1 MIKMMDW
8 TTHPGMN
15 NLDPLKREIIRT
27 AAKQVQGKSGNQM
40 ATVMMAL
47 ITSARKHNI
56 SFSPEEMSLILEI
69 LKDGKNPDEQ
79 KQIDNMVAMVMNV
92 IKEQI
97 K

>member
-1 MIKMMDW
+1 MDW

-47 ITSARKHNI
+47 ITSATSGFFSFNI
-56 SFSPEEMSLILEI
+56 RIMSWRCPVLPPINACVGTGSPSIASGALPWIT
-69 LKDGKNPDEQ
+69 
-79 KQIDNMVAMVMNV
+79 
-92 IKEQI
+92 
-97 K
+97 

>member
-1 MIKMMDW
+1 MMDW

-56 SFSPEEMSLILEI
+56 PEEMSLILEI
-69 LKDGKNPDEQ
+69 LKDGKSPDEQ
-79 KQIDNMVAMVMNV
+79 KQIDNMVSMIINV
-92 IKEQI
+92 IKENS
-97 K
+97 

>member
-1 MIKMMDW
+1 MMDW

-47 ITSARKHNI
+47 ITSATSGIFSFNI
-56 SFSPEEMSLILEI
+56 RIM
-69 LKDGKNPDEQ
+69 
-79 KQIDNMVAMVMNV
+79 
-92 IKEQI
+92 
-97 K
+97 

>member
-1 MIKMMDW
+1 MTDW

-56 SFSPEEMSLILEI
+56 SFSPEEISLILEI
-69 LKDGKNPDEQ
+69 LKDGKSPDEK

-92 IKEQI
+92 IKEQT

>member
-1 MIKMMDW
+1 MDW

-47 ITSARKHNI
+47 ITSARKHNL
-56 SFSPEEMSLILEI
+56 SFSPEEISLILEI
-69 LKDGKNPDEQ
+69 LKDGKSPDEK

-92 IKEQI
+92 IKEQT

>member
-1 MIKMMDW
+1 MMDW

-15 NLDPLKREIIRT
+15 NLDPLKREIIRV

-40 ATVMMAL
+40 ATIMMAL

-56 SFSPEEMSLILEI
+56 NFSPEEMSLILEI
-69 LKDGKNPDEQ
+69 LKDGKSPDEK
-79 KQIDNMVAMVMNV
+79 KQLDNMVSMVINV
-92 IKEQI
+92 IKEQT

>member
-1 MIKMMDW
+1 MMDW

-56 SFSPEEMSLILEI
+56 SFSPEEISLILEI
-69 LKDGKNPDEQ
+69 LKDGKSPDE
-79 KQIDNMVAMVMNV
+79 KNRLI
-92 IKEQI
+92 IW
-97 K
+97 

>member
-1 MIKMMDW
+1 MDW

-56 SFSPEEMSLILEI
+56 SFSPEEISLILEI
-69 LKDGKNPDEQ
+69 LKDGKSPDEK

-92 IKEQI
+92 IKEQT

>member
-1 MIKMMDW
+1 MDW

-56 SFSPEEMSLILEI
+56 SFSPEEISLILEI
-69 LKDGKNPDEQ
+69 LKDGKSPDVK

-92 IKEQI
+92 IKEQT

>member
-1 MIKMMDW
+1 MDW

-56 SFSPEEMSLILEI
+56 SFSPEEISLILEI
-69 LKDGKNPDEQ
+69 LKDGKSPDEK
-79 KQIDNMVAMVMNV
+79 KQIDNIVAMVMNV
-92 IKEQI
+92 IKEQT

>member
-1 MIKMMDW
+1 
-8 TTHPGMN
+8 MN

-27 AAKQVQGKSGNQM
+27 AAKQIQGKSGNQM

-56 SFSPEEMSLILEI
+56 SFSPKEMSLILEI
-69 LKDGKNPDEQ
+69 LKDEKSPDEQ
-79 KQIDNMVAMVMNV
+79 KQIDNMVSMVMNV
-92 IKEQI
+92 IKEQT

>member
-1 MIKMMDW
+1 MTDW

-56 SFSPEEMSLILEI
+56 NFSPEEMSLILEI
-69 LKDGKNPDEQ
+69 LKDGKSPDEQ
-79 KQIDNMVAMVMNV
+79 KQIDNMVSMVMNV
-92 IKEQI
+92 IKEQT

>member
-1 MIKMMDW
+1 MMDW

-47 ITSARKHNI
+47 ITSARKYKL
-56 SFSPEEMSLILEI
+56 FT
-69 LKDGKNPDEQ
+69 GR
-79 KQIDNMVAMVMNV
+79 NV
-92 IKEQI
+92 IDLRNTKRR
-97 K
+97 KKS

>member
-1 MIKMMDW
+1 MDW

-15 NLDPLKREIIRT
+15 NLDHLKREIIRT

-56 SFSPEEMSLILEI
+56 NFSPEEMSLILEI
-69 LKDGKNPDEQ
+69 LKDGKSPDEK
-79 KQIDNMVAMVMNV
+79 KQIDNMVSMVINV
-92 IKEQI
+92 IKENS
-97 K
+97 

>member
-1 MIKMMDW
+1 MMDW

-56 SFSPEEMSLILEI
+56 SFSPEEISLILEI
-69 LKDGKNPDEQ
+69 LKDGKSPDEK

-92 IKEQI
+92 IKEQT

>member
-1 MIKMMDW
+1 MMDW

-15 NLDPLKREIIRT
+15 NLDPLKREVIRA

-69 LKDGKNPDEQ
+69 LKDGKSPDEK
-79 KQIDNMVAMVMNV
+79 KQIDNMVSMVMNV
-92 IKEQI
+92 IKEQT

>member
-1 MIKMMDW
+1 MTDW

-27 AAKQVQGKSGNQM
+27 AAKQIQGKSGNQM

-56 SFSPEEMSLILEI
+56 SFSPKEMSLILEI
-69 LKDGKNPDEQ
+69 LKDEKSPDEQ
-79 KQIDNMVAMVMNV
+79 KQIDNMVSMVMNV
-92 IKEQI
+92 IKEQT

>member
-1 MIKMMDW
+1 MDW

-47 ITSARKHNI
+47 ITSARKQNI
-56 SFSPEEMSLILEI
+56 SFSPEEISLILEI
-69 LKDGKNPDEQ
+69 LKDGKSPDEK

-92 IKEQI
+92 IKEQT

>member
-1 MIKMMDW
+1 MDW

-40 ATVMMAL
+40 APVMMAL

-56 SFSPEEMSLILEI
+56 SFSPEEISLILEI
-69 LKDGKNPDEQ
+69 LKDGKSPDEK

-92 IKEQI
+92 IKEQT

>member
-1 MIKMMDW
+1 MMDW
-8 TTHPGMN
+8 ATHPGMN

-69 LKDGKNPDEQ
+69 LKDGKSPNEQ

-92 IKEQI
+92 IKEQT